1 MRLIP
6 TAALAVIAL
15 VAVLAAACG
24 DSASGQPAPSAGNPE
39 SLANAAALQSTANGA
54 AEGISVSGTGR
65 ALAEPDTALLSMGV
79 SVLADSARE
88 ARDRAAGHMNALL
101 DSVKGNGIDD
111 KDIHTTQFALNP
123 EYSYPSNGTPVLR
136 GYRLTNSVSV
146 TVRDL
151 DRVPEV
157 IDEAVEAV
165 GDPIQISGVTFTIE
179 DPEALL
185 AGARA
190 KAMAD
195 AKAKAQQLAELG
207 GVTLGRPIA
216 INEGSTGG
224 PPPVF
229 YHGEL
234 AQAAADQATP
244 IEPGQLELSVNVS
257 VTYAIE

>member
-1 MRLIP
+1 MQIR

-15 VAVLAAACG
+15 IALLAAACG
-24 DSASGQPAPSAGNPE
+24 DSAGGQPAPSAGNSE

-65 ALAEPDTALLSMGV
+65 AFAEPDTALLSMGV

-88 ARDRAAGHMNALL
+88 ARDRAAGHMNGLL
-101 DSVKGNGIDD
+101 DSVKGNGVDA

-123 EYSYPSNGTPVLR
+123 EYDYGDRTPTII

-207 GVTLGRPIA
+207 GVTLGKPIA

-229 YHGEL
+229 YRGDEL
-234 AQAAADQATP
+234 QAAAEAATP

-257 VTYAIE
+257 ITYAIQ

>member
-6 TAALAVIAL
+6 TAALAVISL

-65 ALAEPDTALLSMGV
+65 ALAEPATA
-79 SVLADSARE
+79 
-88 ARDRAAGHMNALL
+88 
-101 DSVKGNGIDD
+101 
-111 KDIHTTQFALNP
+111 
-123 EYSYPSNGTPVLR
+123 
-136 GYRLTNSVSV
+136 
-146 TVRDL
+146 L
-151 DRVPEV
+151 DRVPEG

-179 DPEALL
+179 DPDALL
-185 AGARA
+185 ADARA
-190 KAMAD
+190 EAMAD
-195 AKAKAQQLAELG
+195 AKAKAQQLAGLG

-224 PPPVF
+224 PPPIF
-229 YHGEL
+229 YKGEL
-234 AQAAADQATP
+234 AQGAAEA
-244 IEPGQLELSVNVS
+244 
-257 VTYAIE
+257 